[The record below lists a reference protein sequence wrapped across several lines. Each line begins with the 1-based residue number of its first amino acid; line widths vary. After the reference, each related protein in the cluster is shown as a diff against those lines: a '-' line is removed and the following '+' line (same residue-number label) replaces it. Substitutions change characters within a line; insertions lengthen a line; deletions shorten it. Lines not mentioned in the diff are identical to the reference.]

1 MRWLVIALAALG
13 VLVTAPGC
21 GDSGDCL
28 SRAEVEREVDELAM
42 GFETSSEKLEANQ
55 EEIQGIRGQQC

>member
-1 MRWLVIALAALG
+1 MRWLVMALVALG

-21 GDSGDCL
+21 GDSGGCL

-42 GFETSSEKLEANQ
+42 GFETSSEEVEAKQ